1 MKRRIVLCASAA
13 WLMAGLAGTG
23 FAADTAQLL
32 QKEITAA
39 ADRFEAAFTKRDA
52 KALSELFTE
61 DGEYVDD
68 SGEVFHGRK
77 AIAAEFNAAFQ
88 QLAEGSMSV
97 EILSIRPIAPGVAVD
112 DGIATFKPK
121 NQGTQTQTRFTTTFV
136 KQADGSWLRASIRE
150 LSAGEA
156 TPGERLKALA
166 WLTGRW
172 RQESDAGKVDTDW
185 SWTDD
190 KNFLLSRFSAIHPQT
205 PSLEG
210 THRIGWDGEREQFKS
225 WVFTST
231 GGHAEGYWSVD
242 AGGKWTVTLEGVEP
256 DGTRMSTVISY
267 VRDGTDAMVISQE
280 RRTVGSITL
289 PGFSHRMVRQPPAPS
304 RPTAAR

>member
-1 MKRRIVLCASAA
+1 MRRRIIVGAIASLFVANAA
-13 WLMAGLAGTG
+13 GGLL
-23 FAADTAQLL
+23 AADSPQVL
-32 QKEITAA
+32 QKEIAA
-39 ADRFEAAFTKRDA
+39 SADRFEAAFEKRDA

-68 SGEVFHGRK
+68 SGTVFHGRK
-77 AIAAEFNAAFQ
+77 AIADEFTAAFQ
-88 QLAEGSMSV
+88 RLAPGSMSV

-121 NQGTQTQTRFTTTFV
+121 DQGTQTQTRFTSTFV
-136 KQADGSWLRASIRE
+136 KQADGSWLRASVRE
-150 LSAGEA
+150 LSSGEA
-156 TPGERLKALA
+156 TPGEHLKTLA

-172 RQESDAGKVDTDW
+172 RQESDSGKVDTEWAW
-185 SWTDD
+185 SDD
-190 KNFLLSRFSAIHPQT
+190 KNFLISRFSATQPNAE
-205 PSLEG
+205 PFEG

-231 GGHAEGYWSVD
+231 GGFAEGYWTVD
-242 AGGKWTVTLEGVEP
+242 ANGKWLVELGGIEP
-256 DGTRMSTVISY
+256 DGQRMSTVISY
-267 VRDGTDAMVISQE
+267 VRDGADAMVISQE

-289 PGFSHRMVRQPPAPS
+289 PGFAHRVVRQPPAPS